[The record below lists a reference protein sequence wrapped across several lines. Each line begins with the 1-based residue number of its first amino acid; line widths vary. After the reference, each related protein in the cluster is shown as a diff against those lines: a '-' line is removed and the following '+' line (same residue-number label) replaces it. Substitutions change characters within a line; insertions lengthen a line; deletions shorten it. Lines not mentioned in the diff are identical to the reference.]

1 MLTADEAAFY
11 EEHGYLHIPEI
22 FSAAEVDGMADD
34 LDRLME
40 QDHPST
46 LLWDPSD
53 PRSE

>member
-1 MLTADEAAFY
+1 VY
-11 EEHGYLHIPEI
+11 
-22 FSAAEVDGMADD
+22 D

-40 QDHPST
+40 QDHPSA